1 MSTSSAGT
9 TKTEE
14 SPQNEEDIIS
24 HKLEKS
30 EDMTET
36 GLEQAKEETQPSPNF
51 DGKSFIK
58 KMFLV
63 DMPDDFYLF
72 YEFCTKLNAKD
83 PLKAFADF
91 DLLLVGPFDVLANK
105 FTNVKEKR
113 PEEYL
118 IHWRY
123 FYDPPEFQT
132 VLKGDNKR
140 GYHIGYFRDSPDEKP
155 AFLASNCAEIDGVL
169 NVMGN
174 NIFAAV

>member
-1 MSTSSAGT
+1 MEDVKEST
-9 TKTEE
+9 
-14 SPQNEEDIIS
+14 QNEEGIIS
-24 HKLEKS
+24 HGLEKS
-30 EDMTET
+30 DDMTET
-36 GLEQAKEETQPSPNF
+36 DLEHAKEESQPLPNF
-51 DGKSFIK
+51 DEKSFIK

-72 YEFCTKLNAKD
+72 YEFCTKLNAKN
-83 PLKAFADF
+83 PLQAFGDF
-91 DLLLVGPFDVLANK
+91 ELYLVGPFDVLAHK
-105 FTNVKEKR
+105 FSNVEEKR

-140 GYHIGYFRDSPDEKP
+140 GYHIGYFRDSPDENP
-155 AFLASNCAEIDGVL
+155 VFVASNCAEINGVL